1 MFRPV
6 EVKALSGYRLWV
18 RFSDGV
24 EGEIDLGHLVWKGVF
39 ALWNDPA
46 AFEKVYVGDYGQ
58 ISWSDTVDICSDA
71 IYLRVTGK
79 TPEQLFPSLVPEAV
93 HA

>member
-1 MFRPV
+1 MVRPLK
-6 EVKALSGYRLWV
+6 VKALSGYRLWV
-18 RFSDGV
+18 RFSDGM
-24 EGEIDLGHLVWKGVF
+24 EGEIDLKHLAGKGVF
-39 ALWNDPA
+39 TLWNDPA
-46 AFEKVYVGDYGQ
+46 ALEKVYIGDYGQ

-79 TPEQLFPSLVPEAV
+79 TPEQVFPSLAPEAV